1 MPRLQTCV
9 DVKEGMLGEGL
20 YCETFIW
27 RINALRTHLHS
38 HMHRLKLYTKKLLQ
52 IRAKNR
58 EENKNAHAVCTD
70 DKLYELEQITS

>member
-1 MPRLQTCV
+1 
-9 DVKEGMLGEGL
+9 
-20 YCETFIW
+20 
-27 RINALRTHLHS
+27 
-38 HMHRLKLYTKKLLQ
+38 MHRLKLYTKKLLQ